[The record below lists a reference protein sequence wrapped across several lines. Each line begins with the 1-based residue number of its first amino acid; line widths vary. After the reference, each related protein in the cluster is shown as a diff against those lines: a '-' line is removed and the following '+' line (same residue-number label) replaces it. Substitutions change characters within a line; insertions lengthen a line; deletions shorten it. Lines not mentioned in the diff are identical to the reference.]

1 MKKHFLI
8 FATGLFLLSA
18 CNSVKAP
25 EAILPIPE
33 AKQVEWQKW
42 KRMHLYTSD
51 LTHSTT
57 VNGDMETPILKH
69 STLPVW
75 TVSNGYRHLSNPA

>member
-18 CNSVKAP
+18 CNSVKALSYP
-25 EAILPIPE
+25 FPKPNRWNG
-33 AKQVEWQKW
+33 KKW
-42 KRMHLYTSD
+42 KRMRLYTSD